1 MAGKGQ
7 YIPSMSDEAVKAKT
21 GKAWP
26 AWFAV
31 LDKDGAEK
39 LDHKAIVTLLS
50 KKYGVPSW
58 WRQMVCVEYERARGI
73 RTKNENAGGYG
84 VSVSKTVSASLSG
97 TCTAAADAK
106 LRKKWFP
113 KGTFEPTSQTKD
125 KYFRGSWNGSGR
137 VEIGFYAKGAGK
149 AQIAIQIGKLAK
161 KSDIETER
169 TAWKKAVDRLA
180 KVLS

>member
-21 GKAWP
+21 GKAWT
-26 AWFAV
+26 AWFTV
-31 LDKDGAEK
+31 LDKEGAAK
-39 LDHKAIVTLLS
+39 LDHKAIVALLS

-58 WRQMVCVEYERARGI
+58 WRQMVCVEYERARGL

-84 VSVSKTVSASLSG
+84 VSVSKTVVAPLG
-97 TCTAAADAK
+97 LVYAAVADAK
-106 LRKKWFP
+106 LRKQWFP
-113 KGTFEPTSQTKD
+113 KGTFEPTSRTKD

-137 VEIGFYAKGAGK
+137 IEMGFYAKGPGK

-161 KSDIETER
+161 KSDIEKER
-169 TAWKKAVDRLA
+169 AAWKRAMERLA
-180 KVLS
+180 EVLS